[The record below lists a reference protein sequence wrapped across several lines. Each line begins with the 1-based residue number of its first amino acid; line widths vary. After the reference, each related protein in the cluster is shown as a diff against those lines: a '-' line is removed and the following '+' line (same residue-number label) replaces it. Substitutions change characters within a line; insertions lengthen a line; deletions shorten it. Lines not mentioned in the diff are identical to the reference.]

1 MVSGKS
7 ESLEIRHKAAPQ
19 ALTPG
24 WPGEADGFFLLG
36 QEGDR
41 VAEPTLM
48 AENSRFSAKMFWVC
62 FTSSLEEPPFS
73 LQKDF
78 YCQCP

>member
-7 ESLEIRHKAAPQ
+7 ESPQ

-24 WPGEADGFFLLG
+24 WPGEADGFYLLR
-36 QEGDR
+36 QEGVR
-41 VAEPTLM
+41 VGEPMLM
-48 AENSRFSAKMFWVC
+48 EENSRLTAKMFWVS

-78 YCQCP
+78 YCQCL